1 MYFFYIWVKTSRAF
15 GGVTNKVIAGKFYK
29 LEEDGSI
36 LCETRG
42 DCPNDV
48 VNKVGTE
55 IADCGK
61 FHEMEFSLKFA
72 LLQTNNTVLEFRCA
86 PRTTV
91 GEPGAKE
98 SESGSPKY
106 FLKTS

>member
-1 MYFFYIWVKTSRAF
+1 MWFPSLPFFSSLIVTSHCQ
-15 GGVTNKVIAGKFYK
+15 GKFYK

-48 VNKVGTE
+48 VNK
-55 IADCGK
+55 
-61 FHEMEFSLKFA
+61 
-72 LLQTNNTVLEFRCA
+72 TNNTVLEFRCA

-106 FLKTS
+106 FLETSLIPFPPSYPLSHIWLESLSMCDTVRVW

>member
-1 MYFFYIWVKTSRAF
+1 MKTSRVF

-29 LEEDGSI
+29 MEEDGSI

-42 DCPNDV
+42 DCPNDI

-61 FHEMEFSLKFA
+61 FHENEVFF
-72 LLQTNNTVLEFRCA
+72 
-86 PRTTV
+86 
-91 GEPGAKE
+91 
-98 SESGSPKY
+98 
-106 FLKTS
+106 